1 MLDQDF
7 LDEFKDFIESRFC
20 RLDEETLDRI
30 CWRWEDD
37 YYADEWENAYW
48 DLVPKLEAD
57 WEEHGCTKIVF
68 AFYEYPQYVVKI
80 PFKGVRRVDY
90 EGPSS
95 EDWLSEARYSADYC
109 QLEADLYLDA
119 MRDGIQSVFAEVR
132 FLTKISDIPIYVAE
146 RCNGFSSV
154 DSDVSEQSRTI
165 SSEIIHSKSDSL
177 GDIGQF
183 LGEIVEQYGEDFAK
197 KVVHFTDEYDI
208 DDIHEGNVG
217 WSKDEKFKLID
228 YSNYFDW

>member
-7 LDEFKDFIESRFC
+7 LDEFKEFIEDRFS
-20 RLDEETLDRI
+20 RLDEEVLDRI

-37 YYADEWENAYW
+37 YYEDEWENAYW
-48 DLVPKLEAD
+48 DLVPKLNAD

-90 EGPSS
+90 ECPDT
-95 EDWLSEARYSADYC
+95 EAWLSEARYSEDYC
-109 QLEADLYLDA
+109 RLEEDLYLDA
-119 MRDGIQSVFAEVR
+119 GREGIQDVFAEVR
-132 FLTKISDIPIYVAE
+132 FLTKIVDTPIYVAE
-146 RCNGFSSV
+146 RCDGFSSV
-154 DSDVSEQSRTI
+154 DSDVSERSRSI
-165 SSEIIHSKSDSL
+165 SSEIIHNSGSL
-177 GDIGQF
+177 GDIAQF
-183 LGEIVEQYGEDFAK
+183 LGEVVEQYGEDFATK
-197 KVVHFTDEYDI
+197 LVQFTEDYKI